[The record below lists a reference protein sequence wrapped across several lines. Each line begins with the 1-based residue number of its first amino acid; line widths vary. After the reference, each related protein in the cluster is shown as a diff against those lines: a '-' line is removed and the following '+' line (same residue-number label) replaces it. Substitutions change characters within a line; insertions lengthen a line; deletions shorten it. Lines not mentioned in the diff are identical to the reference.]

1 MKNSPILKL
10 TLLLSAMMTM
20 MAGAVVAPSLP
31 QINQVFAHTPHA
43 ALLTRLVITLPA
55 LFIAVFSPFIGRLID
70 RRGRK
75 LWLLASLVIY
85 AISGTSAFF
94 MHSLFH
100 ILIGRAVLGIA
111 VAGIMTIS
119 TTLVG
124 DYFIGSERS
133 RFMGFQGAFISLGGV
148 FFISLAGILADVSWK
163 TPFLIYLFAVPVLV
177 MASLY
182 LYEPTR
188 HQPEAADKSSRTS
201 TPVTSVNSWLLGV
214 IYLSL
219 FLSIVCFYMV
229 PVQLPFML
237 HKIEGVSNSMIGYA
251 ISVSTLFSAMVSINY
266 HFIRRFLSFPLVLL
280 FAFTLMGLGYYSIA
294 QSTSYFHYLFSLA
307 INGLGVG
314 LLLPTSS
321 LWILEIAPIAM
332 RGRLVSGVSTSM
344 FLGMFFSPI
353 LVQPLVN
360 NPSLGFNGAFIAASI
375 LLCSMA
381 LLIYFGRKVLQ
392 HHTLKASTQQQLL
405 EVKQ

>member
-1 MKNSPILKL
+1 MKNTPILKI

-31 QINQVFAHTPHA
+31 QINQVFVQTPHA

-55 LFIAVFSPFIGRLID
+55 LFIAIFSPFCGRLID

-75 LWLLASLVIY
+75 FWLLAALLIY

-94 MHSLFH
+94 MNNLYH
-100 ILIGRAVLGIA
+100 ILIGRAFLGIA

-124 DYFIGSERS
+124 DYFIGLERS
-133 RFMGFQGAFISLGGV
+133 RFMGLQAAFISLGGV
-148 FFISLAGILADVSWK
+148 FFISLAGILADVGWK
-163 TPFLIYLFAVPVLV
+163 TPFLIYLFAVPVFF
-177 MASLY
+177 MASFY
-182 LYEPTR
+182 LYEPLRLQKKTT
-188 HQPEAADKSSRTS
+188 ETKSDILNK
-201 TPVTSVNSWLLGV
+201 PKVNPILFGT
-214 IYLSL
+214 IYLAL

-237 HKIEGVSNSMIGYA
+237 NKIEGVSNSMIGYA
-251 ISVSTLFSAMVSINY
+251 ISVSTLFSALISINY
-266 HFIRRFLSFPLVLL
+266 PRIRRFFSFPVILL

-294 QSTSYFHYLFSLA
+294 QSSSYLQYLLSLA
-307 INGLGVG
+307 INGMGVG

-360 NPSLGFNGAFIAASI
+360 NPSLGFEGAFIAASI

-381 LLIYFGRKVLQ
+381 ILIYFGRKVLQ
-392 HHTLKASTQQQLL
+392 RHTLKASSQQLVP
-405 EVKQ
+405 E